1 MDKKVKI
8 SEIEKQ
14 LKKYFWFLPGKAL
27 TTICDVIRL
36 QLLIR

>member
-8 SEIEKQ
+8 SEIEKH
-14 LKKYFWFLPGKAL
+14 LKKYFWFLPNKAL
-27 TTICDVIRL
+27 TRICDVIRL